1 MKSPHLL
8 GDGQRSAWNF
18 LLPVEKLQVLCL
30 LGPGGS
36 GRVLARCDLVHEF
49 CREALDTGRGVW
61 STMGL
66 TSGCLSLS
74 VLLLVSQDHTQDTP
88 NQRMTQAQDKAG

>member
-8 GDGQRSAWNF
+8 GDG
-18 LLPVEKLQVLCL
+18 
-30 LGPGGS
+30 S
-36 GRVLARCDLVHEF
+36 GRVLARYDLVHEF
-49 CREALDTGRGVW
+49 CWEALDTGRGVW

-66 TSGCLSLS
+66 TSGCLLLS
-74 VLLLVSQDHTQDTP
+74 VLLLVSQDHTRDTP